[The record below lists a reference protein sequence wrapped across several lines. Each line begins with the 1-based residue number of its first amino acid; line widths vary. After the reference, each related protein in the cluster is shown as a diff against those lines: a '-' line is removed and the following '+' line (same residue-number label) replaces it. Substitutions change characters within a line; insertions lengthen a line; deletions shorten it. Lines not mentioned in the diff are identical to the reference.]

1 MQVVNWTEAALVLR
15 VFYWWRNRKTQ
26 LEFRVMNITAE
37 ISIGEYTEVYNPNLG
52 VREGFSAV
60 PPKLTLRDK

>member
-1 MQVVNWTEAALVLR
+1 MNVV
-15 VFYWWRNRKTQ
+15 
-26 LEFRVMNITAE
+26 AE
-37 ISIGEYTEVYNPNLG
+37 ISIGEFTEVSNPNLG

>member
-1 MQVVNWTEAALVLR
+1 MNWTEVALVLR

-26 LEFRVMNITAE
+26 LRVPCDECN
-37 ISIGEYTEVYNPNLG
+37 GRDKHWEYTEVSNPNLG

>member
-1 MQVVNWTEAALVLR
+1 
-15 VFYWWRNRKTQ
+15 
-26 LEFRVMNITAE
+26 MNITAE